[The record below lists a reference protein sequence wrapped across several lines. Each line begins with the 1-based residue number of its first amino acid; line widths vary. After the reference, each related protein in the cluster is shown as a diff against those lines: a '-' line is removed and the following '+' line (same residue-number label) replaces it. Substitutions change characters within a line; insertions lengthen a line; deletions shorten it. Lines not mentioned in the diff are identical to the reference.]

1 LQHQNLDIRRHA
13 AGALGR
19 IGLHYTIYIII
30 VIIVTDR
37 FNGLVFK
44 IIVNIFSLYSMQS
57 FNKVVSIC
65 WELTAYCL
73 RCALLSTCVKIK
85 LVIEFIDFNS
95 V

>member
-19 IGLHYTIYIII
+19 IGLHYTIYI
-30 VIIVTDR
+30 IIVTDR

-65 WELTAYCL
+65 WELTAYRL
-73 RCALLSTCVKIK
+73 RCALLSTCVKI
-85 LVIEFIDFNS
+85 
-95 V
+95 

>member
-30 VIIVTDR
+30 VTDR

-57 FNKVVSIC
+57 FNKIVSIY
-65 WELTAYCL
+65 WELTAYRL
-73 RCALLSTCVKIK
+73 RCALLSTCVKI
-85 LVIEFIDFNS
+85 
-95 V
+95 